1 MDILHKS
8 KDFVKEQWEGLTYRH
23 IIYLI
28 VFSIIVSYVTE
39 YILKVKQIRWLY
51 YGLFVILMIFL
62 VRGEHPVAATETVLK
77 LAII

>member
-1 MDILHKS
+1 MYILDKG
-8 KDFVKEQWEGLTYRH
+8 KEFVKEQWEGLTYRH

-28 VFSIIVSYVTE
+28 VFSIGLSYITE

-51 YGLFVILMIFL
+51 YGLFVWLMVLLI
-62 VRGEHPVAATETVLK
+62 RGEHPIAAGETVLK

>member
-1 MDILHKS
+1 MYVLDKG
-8 KDFVKEQWEGLTYRH
+8 KEFVKEQWDSLTYKH

-28 VFSIIVSYVTE
+28 VFSIGLSYITE

-51 YGLFVILMIFL
+51 YGLFIWL
-62 VRGEHPVAATETVLK
+62 VVLLIRGEHPIAAGETVLK

>member
-1 MDILHKS
+1 MDILYKS
-8 KDFVKEQWEGLTYRH
+8 KDFVREQWEGLTYRH

-28 VFSIIVSYVTE
+28 VFSIIISYVTE
-39 YILKVKQIRWLY
+39 YILKVKQIKFLY
-51 YGLFVILMIFL
+51 YGLFIVLMIIL

>member
-1 MDILHKS
+1 MYVLNKG
-8 KDFVKEQWEGLTYRH
+8 KEFVKEQWDSLTYRH

-28 VFSIIVSYVTE
+28 VFSIGLSYITE

-51 YGLFVILMIFL
+51 YGLFIWLMVLLI
-62 VRGEHPVAATETVLK
+62 RGEHPIAAGETVLK